1 MIVYEAKAEATKEHF
16 LKINEALRTALFVR
30 NSCLRYWIDGHA
42 KTGYDLNKYTKVLSD
57 NPKFPWV
64 SKLNSTARQA
74 MAERT
79 WVAITRFFDNCKNK
93 FPLKKGFPRFRKLQ
107 TRASVEYKQSGWS
120 LSECRNYITF
130 TDKFGIGTMKL
141 RGTRDL
147 NYYQVKQIKRV
158 RIVRRSDGI
167 YIQFCIDHERKE
179 QLQPTGKSLALDLGL
194 NHFYTDSDGNK
205 VENPRFL
212 RKSEKVLKKAQRRLS
227 RCAKGSQ
234 NRAKARNRLGRK
246 HLKLQ
251 RQRKD
256 WCVRKALSVIKS
268 ADFVAYENLQVRN
281 MLKNHKLAK
290 SISDASWS
298 IFTQWLEYFG
308 KVYGRVVVAVS
319 PAYTSIDCSN
329 CGHQV
334 HKTLSTRTHGCPN
347 CSYTACRDFNAS
359 INILNQGLELF
370 KNTDGQS
377 GIQYASGEIDL
388 CLEKVTSK
396 SKSTPRK
403 RKIQ

>member
-1 MIVYEAKAEATKEHF
+1 MIVYEAKAEATKEQL
-16 LKINEALRTALFVR
+16 LKVNEALRTALFVR

-57 NPKFPWV
+57 NPGFPWV

-79 WVAITRFFDNCKNK
+79 WAAISRFFDNCKNK
-93 FPLKKGFPRFRKLQ
+93 VLGKKGFPRFRKLQ

-130 TDKFGIGTMKL
+130 TDKFGIGTMRL

-147 NYYQVKQIKRV
+147 NYYQINQIKRV

-179 QLQPTGKSLALDLGL
+179 QLEPTGKSLALDLGL

-212 RKSEKVLKKAQRRLS
+212 RKFEKALKKAQRRFF
-227 RCAKGSQ
+227 RCAKGSK

-251 RQRKD
+251 RQRQD
-256 WCVRKALSVIKS
+256 WCVKKALSVIKS
-268 ADFVAYENLQVRN
+268 ADFVAYEQLQVRN
-281 MLKNHKLAK
+281 MIKNRKLAK

-298 IFTQWLEYFG
+298 IFTQWLKYFG

-319 PAYTSIDCSN
+319 PAYTTIDCSN

-334 HKTLSTRTHGCPN
+334 YKTLSTRTHSCPN
-347 CSYTACRDFNAS
+347 CSYTACRDYNAS
-359 INILNQGLELF
+359 RNILNKGLELF
-370 KNTDGQS
+370 KNTAGQA
-377 GIQYASGEIDL
+377 GIYAFGESDL
-388 CLEKVTSK
+388 CLEKATSQSK
-396 SKSTPRK
+396 SSQRK
-403 RKIQ
+403 RKVSQ